1 MLEQMKEDW
10 GKELKNASN
19 KEQLRIIKD
28 CLISIRDNLKIS
40 TEDTI
45 SLLLYIDPYN
55 VNPPMG
61 IDDEVVTEVYRTML
75 KFNYFVK
82 FYVFNNDVYYHL
94 DGRNFVKFYVFNND
108 VYYHLDGRKVSL
120 SYLRNYLSE
129 DDSFGWLKFVIRRNC
144 TNQHLYLC
152 CVKKNIAKIK
162 AAMVDTFTKLLN
174 LN

>member
-28 CLISIRDNLKIS
+28 CLTSIRDDLKIS
-40 TEDTI
+40 NEDTI

-55 VNPPMG
+55 INPPME
-61 IDDEVVTEVYRTML
+61 IDEEVVSEVYRTML
-75 KFNYFVK
+75 KFNYFI
-82 FYVFNNDVYYHL
+82 
-94 DGRNFVKFYVFNND
+94 KFYVFNND

-129 DDSFGWLKFVIRRNC
+129 DDSFGWLKFVTRRNY

>member
-1 MLEQMKEDW
+1 MEKQLTEDW
-10 GKELKNASN
+10 KEELQNASN
-19 KEQLRIIKD
+19 EEQLEIIKK
-28 CLISIRDNLKIS
+28 CLIAVRDSLKIS

-55 VNPPMG
+55 INPPMG

-75 KFNYFVK
+75 KFNYFIK

-94 DGRNFVKFYVFNND
+94 DGK
-108 VYYHLDGRKVSL
+108 KVSL

-129 DDSFGWLKFVIRRNC
+129 DDSFGWLKFVTRRNC

-162 AAMVDTFTKLLN
+162 AVMVDTFTKLLN

>member
-28 CLISIRDNLKIS
+28 CLTSIRDDLKIS
-40 TEDTI
+40 NEDTI

-55 VNPPMG
+55 INPPMG
-61 IDDEVVTEVYRTML
+61 IDEEVVSEVYRTML
-75 KFNYFVK
+75 KFNYFI
-82 FYVFNNDVYYHL
+82 
-94 DGRNFVKFYVFNND
+94 KFYVFNND

-129 DDSFGWLKFVIRRNC
+129 DDSFGWLKFVTRRNC
-144 TNQHLYLC
+144 TNQHLYLH

>member
-94 DGRNFVKFYVFNND
+94 DGR
-108 VYYHLDGRKVSL
+108 KVSL

>member
-28 CLISIRDNLKIS
+28 CLTSIRDDLKIS
-40 TEDTI
+40 NEDTI

-55 VNPPMG
+55 INPPMG
-61 IDDEVVTEVYRTML
+61 IDEEVVSEVYRTML
-75 KFNYFVK
+75 KFNYFI
-82 FYVFNNDVYYHL
+82 
-94 DGRNFVKFYVFNND
+94 KFYVFNND

-129 DDSFGWLKFVIRRNC
+129 NDSFGWLKFVTRRNC

>member
-28 CLISIRDNLKIS
+28 CLISIRDDLKIS
-40 TEDTI
+40 NEDTI

-55 VNPPMG
+55 INPPMG

-75 KFNYFVK
+75 KFNYFI
-82 FYVFNNDVYYHL
+82 
-94 DGRNFVKFYVFNND
+94 KFYVFNND

-129 DDSFGWLKFVIRRNC
+129 DDSFGWLKFVTRRNC

-162 AAMVDTFTKLLN
+162 AAMVDIFTKLLN

>member
-10 GKELKNASN
+10 KELLKNSSD
-19 KEQLRIIKD
+19 KEQLEIIKG
-28 CLISIRDNLKIS
+28 CIISIRDNLKIS

-55 VNPPMG
+55 INPPMG
-61 IDDEVVTEVYRTML
+61 TDEEVAREVYRTIL
-75 KFNYFVK
+75 KFNYFIK

-94 DGRNFVKFYVFNND
+94 DGK
-108 VYYHLDGRKVSL
+108 KVSL

-129 DDSFGWLKFVIRRNC
+129 DDSFGWLKFVLRRNC

>member
-28 CLISIRDNLKIS
+28 CLISIRDDLKIS

-55 VNPPMG
+55 INPPMG
-61 IDDEVVTEVYRTML
+61 IDGEVVSEVYRKIL
-75 KFNYFVK
+75 KFNYFI
-82 FYVFNNDVYYHL
+82 
-94 DGRNFVKFYVFNND
+94 KFYVFNND

-120 SYLRNYLSE
+120 SYLCNYLSE
-129 DDSFGWLKFVIRRNC
+129 DDSFGWLKFVTRRNC

>member
-28 CLISIRDNLKIS
+28 CLISIRDDLKIS

-55 VNPPMG
+55 INPPMG
-61 IDDEVVTEVYRTML
+61 IDGEVVSEVYRKIL
-75 KFNYFVK
+75 KFNYFI
-82 FYVFNNDVYYHL
+82 
-94 DGRNFVKFYVFNND
+94 KFYVFNND

-129 DDSFGWLKFVIRRNC
+129 NDSFGWLKFVTRRNY

>member
-28 CLISIRDNLKIS
+28 CLTSIRDDLKIS
-40 TEDTI
+40 NEDTI

-55 VNPPMG
+55 INPPMG
-61 IDDEVVTEVYRTML
+61 IDEEVVKEVYLKMR
-75 KFNYFVK
+75 KFNYFI
-82 FYVFNNDVYYHL
+82 
-94 DGRNFVKFYVFNND
+94 KFYVFNND

-129 DDSFGWLKFVIRRNC
+129 DDSFGWLKFVTRRNC

>member
-1 MLEQMKEDW
+1 MLKQMKEDW

-28 CLISIRDNLKIS
+28 CLISIRDDLKIS

-55 VNPPMG
+55 INPPMG
-61 IDDEVVTEVYRTML
+61 IDGEVVSEVYRKIL
-75 KFNYFVK
+75 KFNYFIK

-94 DGRNFVKFYVFNND
+94 DGK
-108 VYYHLDGRKVSL
+108 KVSL

-129 DDSFGWLKFVIRRNC
+129 DDSFGWLKFVTRRNC

-162 AAMVDTFTKLLN
+162 AAMVDTFTKLLK

>member
-28 CLISIRDNLKIS
+28 CLTSIRDDLKIS
-40 TEDTI
+40 NEDTI

-55 VNPPMG
+55 INPPMG

-94 DGRNFVKFYVFNND
+94 DGK
-108 VYYHLDGRKVSL
+108 KVSL

-129 DDSFGWLKFVIRRNC
+129 DDSFGWLKFVTRRNC

>member
-28 CLISIRDNLKIS
+28 CLTSIRDDLKIS
-40 TEDTI
+40 NEDTI

-55 VNPPMG
+55 INPPMG
-61 IDDEVVTEVYRTML
+61 IDEEVVSEVYRTML
-75 KFNYFVK
+75 KFNYFI
-82 FYVFNNDVYYHL
+82 
-94 DGRNFVKFYVFNND
+94 KFYVFNND

-129 DDSFGWLKFVIRRNC
+129 DDSFGWLKFVTRRNC

>member
-1 MLEQMKEDW
+1 MLEKMKEDW

-55 VNPPMG
+55 INPPMG
-61 IDDEVVTEVYRTML
+61 IDDEVVSEVYRKIL
-75 KFNYFVK
+75 KFNYFIK

-94 DGRNFVKFYVFNND
+94 DGK
-108 VYYHLDGRKVSL
+108 KVSL

-129 DDSFGWLKFVIRRNC
+129 DDSFGWLKFVTRRNC

>member
-10 GKELKNASN
+10 GKELKNASD
-19 KEQLRIIKD
+19 KEQLRIIKN

-55 VNPPMG
+55 INPPMG
-61 IDDEVVTEVYRTML
+61 IDEEVVSEVYRTML
-75 KFNYFVK
+75 KFNYFIK

-94 DGRNFVKFYVFNND
+94 DGK
-108 VYYHLDGRKVSL
+108 KVSL

-129 DDSFGWLKFVIRRNC
+129 DDSFGWLKFVTRRNC

>member
-28 CLISIRDNLKIS
+28 CLTSIRDDLKIS
-40 TEDTI
+40 NEDTI

-55 VNPPMG
+55 INPPMG
-61 IDDEVVTEVYRTML
+61 IDEEVVSEVYRTML
-75 KFNYFVK
+75 KFNYFI
-82 FYVFNNDVYYHL
+82 
-94 DGRNFVKFYVFNND
+94 KFYVFNND
-108 VYYHLDGRKVSL
+108 VYYHLDGRKVSF

-129 DDSFGWLKFVIRRNC
+129 DDSFGWLKFVTRRNYA
-144 TNQHLYLC
+144 NDHLYLC

>member
-19 KEQLRIIKD
+19 KEQLKIIKD
-28 CLISIRDNLKIS
+28 CLISIRDDLKIS

-55 VNPPMG
+55 INPPMG
-61 IDDEVVTEVYRTML
+61 IDGEVVSEVYRKIL
-75 KFNYFVK
+75 KFNYFI
-82 FYVFNNDVYYHL
+82 
-94 DGRNFVKFYVFNND
+94 KFYVFNND

-129 DDSFGWLKFVIRRNC
+129 DDSFGWLKFVTRRNY

>member
-28 CLISIRDNLKIS
+28 CLISIRDDLKIS

-55 VNPPMG
+55 INPPMG
-61 IDDEVVTEVYRTML
+61 IDGEVVSEVYGKIL
-75 KFNYFVK
+75 KFNYFI
-82 FYVFNNDVYYHL
+82 
-94 DGRNFVKFYVFNND
+94 KFYVFNND

-129 DDSFGWLKFVIRRNC
+129 DDSFGWLKFVTRRNY

>member
-28 CLISIRDNLKIS
+28 CLISIRDDLKIS

-55 VNPPMG
+55 INPPMG
-61 IDDEVVTEVYRTML
+61 IDGEVVSEVYRKIL
-75 KFNYFVK
+75 KFNYFI
-82 FYVFNNDVYYHL
+82 
-94 DGRNFVKFYVFNND
+94 KFYVFNND

-129 DDSFGWLKFVIRRNC
+129 DDSFGWLKFVTRRNY

-162 AAMVDTFTKLLN
+162 VTMVDTFTKLLN

>member
-19 KEQLRIIKD
+19 KEQLRIIKN

-55 VNPPMG
+55 INPPMG
-61 IDDEVVTEVYRTML
+61 IDEEVVREVYRTML
-75 KFNYFVK
+75 KFNYFI
-82 FYVFNNDVYYHL
+82 
-94 DGRNFVKFYVFNND
+94 KFYVFNND

-120 SYLRNYLSE
+120 NYLRNYLSE

>member
-1 MLEQMKEDW
+1 MEKQLTEDW
-10 GKELKNASN
+10 KKELQNASN
-19 KEQLRIIKD
+19 EEQLEIIKG
-28 CLISIRDNLKIS
+28 CIMAVRDGLKIS

-55 VNPPMG
+55 INPPMG
-61 IDDEVVTEVYRTML
+61 IDEEVVKEVYLKMR
-75 KFNYFVK
+75 KFNYFI
-82 FYVFNNDVYYHL
+82 
-94 DGRNFVKFYVFNND
+94 KFYVFNND

-120 SYLRNYLSE
+120 IYLRNYLSE
-129 DDSFGWLKFVIRRNC
+129 NDSFGWLKFVTRRNC

>member
-1 MLEQMKEDW
+1 MLKQMKEDW

-40 TEDTI
+40 NEDTI

-55 VNPPMG
+55 INPPMG
-61 IDDEVVTEVYRTML
+61 IDEEVVSEVYRTML
-75 KFNYFVK
+75 KFNYFI
-82 FYVFNNDVYYHL
+82 
-94 DGRNFVKFYVFNND
+94 KFYVFNND

-129 DDSFGWLKFVIRRNC
+129 DDSLGWLKFVTRRNC

>member
-28 CLISIRDNLKIS
+28 CLISIRDDLKIS

-55 VNPPMG
+55 INPPMG
-61 IDDEVVTEVYRTML
+61 IDGEVVSEVYRKIL
-75 KFNYFVK
+75 KFNYFI
-82 FYVFNNDVYYHL
+82 
-94 DGRNFVKFYVFNND
+94 KFYVFNND

-129 DDSFGWLKFVIRRNC
+129 DDSFGWLKFVTRRNC

>member
-19 KEQLRIIKD
+19 KEQLEIIKG
-28 CLISIRDNLKIS
+28 CIISIRDNLKIS
-40 TEDTI
+40 NKDTI

-55 VNPPMG
+55 INPPMG
-61 IDDEVVTEVYRTML
+61 IDEEVVSEVYRTML
-75 KFNYFVK
+75 KFNYFIK

-94 DGRNFVKFYVFNND
+94 DGK
-108 VYYHLDGRKVSL
+108 KVSL
-120 SYLRNYLSE
+120 NYLRNYLSE
-129 DDSFGWLKFVIRRNC
+129 DDSFGWLKFVTRRNC

>member
-1 MLEQMKEDW
+1 MLGQMKEDW

-28 CLISIRDNLKIS
+28 CLTSIRDDLKIS
-40 TEDTI
+40 NEDTI

-55 VNPPMG
+55 INPPMG
-61 IDDEVVTEVYRTML
+61 IDDEVVTKIYRTML
-75 KFNYFVK
+75 KFNY
-82 FYVFNNDVYYHL
+82 
-94 DGRNFVKFYVFNND
+94 FVKFYVFNND

-129 DDSFGWLKFVIRRNC
+129 DDSFGWLKFVTRRNYA
-144 TNQHLYLC
+144 NQHLYLC

>member
-28 CLISIRDNLKIS
+28 CLISIRDDLKIS
-40 TEDTI
+40 NEDTI

-55 VNPPMG
+55 INPPMG

-75 KFNYFVK
+75 KFNYFI
-82 FYVFNNDVYYHL
+82 
-94 DGRNFVKFYVFNND
+94 KFYVFNND

-129 DDSFGWLKFVIRRNC
+129 DDSFGWLKFVTRRNC

>member
-1 MLEQMKEDW
+1 MLEQMKENW

-28 CLISIRDNLKIS
+28 CLTSIRDGLKIS
-40 TEDTI
+40 NEDTI

-55 VNPPMG
+55 INPPMG
-61 IDDEVVTEVYRTML
+61 IDGEVVSEVYRTML
-75 KFNYFVK
+75 KFNYFI
-82 FYVFNNDVYYHL
+82 
-94 DGRNFVKFYVFNND
+94 KFYVFNND

-129 DDSFGWLKFVIRRNC
+129 NDSFGWLKFVTRRNC

-162 AAMVDTFTKLLN
+162 VAMVDTFTKLLN

>member
-40 TEDTI
+40 NEDTI

-55 VNPPMG
+55 INPPMG
-61 IDDEVVTEVYRTML
+61 IDEEVVREVYRTML
-75 KFNYFVK
+75 KFNYFI
-82 FYVFNNDVYYHL
+82 
-94 DGRNFVKFYVFNND
+94 KFYVFNND

-129 DDSFGWLKFVIRRNC
+129 DDSFGWLKFVTRRNC

>member
-28 CLISIRDNLKIS
+28 CLISIRDDLKIS

-55 VNPPMG
+55 ISPPMG
-61 IDDEVVTEVYRTML
+61 IDEEVVREVYRTIL
-75 KFNYFVK
+75 KFNY
-82 FYVFNNDVYYHL
+82 
-94 DGRNFVKFYVFNND
+94 FVKFYVFNND

-129 DDSFGWLKFVIRRNC
+129 DDSFGWLKFVTRRNY

>member
-55 VNPPMG
+55 INPPMG
-61 IDDEVVTEVYRTML
+61 IDEEVVSEVYRTML
-75 KFNYFVK
+75 KFNYFI
-82 FYVFNNDVYYHL
+82 
-94 DGRNFVKFYVFNND
+94 KFYVFNND

-129 DDSFGWLKFVIRRNC
+129 DDSFGWLKFVTRRNC

>member
-28 CLISIRDNLKIS
+28 CLISIRDDLKIS
-40 TEDTI
+40 NEDTI

-55 VNPPMG
+55 INPPMG

-75 KFNYFVK
+75 KFNYFI
-82 FYVFNNDVYYHL
+82 
-94 DGRNFVKFYVFNND
+94 KFYVFNND

-129 DDSFGWLKFVIRRNC
+129 NDSFGWLKFVTRRNYA
-144 TNQHLYLC
+144 NDHLYLC

-162 AAMVDTFTKLLN
+162 VAMVDTFTKLLN

>member
-10 GKELKNASN
+10 GNELKNASN

-28 CLISIRDNLKIS
+28 CLISIRDDLKIS
-40 TEDTI
+40 NEDTI

-55 VNPPMG
+55 INPPMG
-61 IDDEVVTEVYRTML
+61 IDDEVVSEVYRTML
-75 KFNYFVK
+75 KFNY
-82 FYVFNNDVYYHL
+82 
-94 DGRNFVKFYVFNND
+94 FVKFYVFNND

-129 DDSFGWLKFVIRRNC
+129 DDSFGWLKFVTRRNC

>member
-19 KEQLRIIKD
+19 KEQLEIIKG
-28 CLISIRDNLKIS
+28 CIISIRDNLKIS

-55 VNPPMG
+55 INPPMG
-61 IDDEVVTEVYRTML
+61 IDEEVVSEVYRTML
-75 KFNYFVK
+75 KFNYFI
-82 FYVFNNDVYYHL
+82 
-94 DGRNFVKFYVFNND
+94 KFYVFNND

-129 DDSFGWLKFVIRRNC
+129 NDSFGWLRFVTRRNYA
-144 TNQHLYLC
+144 NGHLYLC